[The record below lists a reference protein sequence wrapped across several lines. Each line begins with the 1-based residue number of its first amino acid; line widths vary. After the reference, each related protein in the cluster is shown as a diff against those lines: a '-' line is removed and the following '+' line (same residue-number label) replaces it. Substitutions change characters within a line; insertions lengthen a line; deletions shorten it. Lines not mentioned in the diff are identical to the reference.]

1 MRTENIDEPARPA
14 GVPWRAVGIFSAIAY
29 GGAWLAMLPLLLSG
43 FERTGTGVG
52 QTVLT
57 QICIAVMMAVPALTA
72 IGMLKWVHRPGSV
85 LAAVGL
91 VPPRPWRRLAV
102 RCAAAFM
109 IPIGLQLVALLI
121 SAAAGTYHFDLVD
134 FSGFRTQFA
143 PETVGGT
150 GLPVAAMLAFLVS
163 LVIGLVVWL
172 PMFFGEELGW
182 QGYLFPRLLP
192 LGPWRA
198 LLLTAVVVALWHLPT
213 LVMGGQ
219 YPGHTLL
226 ESVVFMLV
234 GATLL
239 VPILCWL
246 RIRTGSVWPP
256 VFAHLAVSHV
266 NVRMVWTLADA
277 GPDGAVQL
285 DPLHVGLN
293 GWPGWI
299 AMAAFLVVLGATGRF
314 RLLTR
319 SGETV
324 DNDAVA
330 VSRASGQP

>member
-1 MRTENIDEPARPA
+1 MTTENIDVSARRT
-14 GVPWRAVGIFSAIAY
+14 GVPWRAVGIFTAIAY
-29 GGAWLAMLPLLLSG
+29 GGAWVAMLPLLLSG

-57 QICIAVMMAVPALTA
+57 QICIAVMMAVPAVTA
-72 IGMLKWVHRPGSV
+72 IGMLKWVHRPRSV

-91 VPPRPWRRLAV
+91 TPPRPWGRLAG
-102 RCAAAFM
+102 RCAVAFA
-109 IPIGLQLVALLI
+109 IPVGLQLVALLI
-121 SAAAGTYHFDLVD
+121 SAAAGTYQFDLVD
-134 FSGFRTQFA
+134 FSGFRSQFA
-143 PETVGGT
+143 PETVGGS
-150 GLPVAAMLAFLVS
+150 GLPVAAVLAFL
-163 LVIGLVVWL
+163 GALVVGMIIWL

-192 LGPWRA
+192 LGRWRA
-198 LLLTAVVVALWHLPT
+198 LVLTSAVVALWHLPT
-213 LVMGGQ
+213 LAMGGQ

-226 ESVVFMLV
+226 ESAVYMLI

-266 NVRMVWTLADA
+266 NVRMVWSLADA
-277 GPDGAVQL
+277 GAGADAGAQL

-299 AMAAFLVVLGATGRF
+299 AMGAFLLVLGATGQF
-314 RLLTR
+314 RLLT
-319 SGETV
+319 SP
-324 DNDAVA
+324 
-330 VSRASGQP
+330 S